1 MRTELG
7 SYPQKRE
14 ALKEAF
20 RGFDPLT
27 IATFGE
33 RDVTRIMA
41 TDGVIHSERKIRAV
55 IKKMPGPILPLPRNM
70 AVLTAIFGGIQ
81 RERPSFT
88 KGMGQ
93 GPSRPPMA
101 YPGLSAGTLRSGAF
115 PLSDLSPFIPILK
128 LSASSTIMMNHVLAI
143 KRSLASAMRSGPI
156 PLKKADL
163 FGKDHDYEKNTS
175 IWGDACSCL
184 GQRYGEA
191 AATVWNT
198 S

>member
-1 MRTELG
+1 MRRDPYHGHGRCHPFGTQDSCRHQNARAYLAVAKEYG
-7 SYPQKRE
+7 S
-14 ALKEAF
+14 
-20 RGFDPLT
+20 FDRYLWGYT
-27 IATFGE
+27 KGKT
-33 RDVTRIMA
+33 
-41 TDGVIHSERKIRAV
+41 
-55 IKKMPGPILPLPRNM
+55 L
-70 AVLTAIFGGIQ
+70 
-81 RERPSFT
+81 FT

-163 FGKDHDYEKNTS
+163 LKGPR
-175 IWGDACSCL
+175 L
-184 GQRYGEA
+184 
-191 AATVWNT
+191 
-198 S
+198 